1 MIVFL
6 DTWSFSQITSMS
18 TSKGE
23 GNSPIV
29 LISWYHSPK
38 GHFRVFLPP
47 GNPMITIPGQFHILF
62 VFPMAFSLY
71 FTQQPERRGES
82 KLGTLSPHVALKL
95 VLRSLETKKK
105 KTKRSQTELY
115 YAVYLIFQP
124 GSSKTLTSPKP
135 PFPSTRNS
143 SKYLSD
149 TGCISKTFHCRNLS

>member
-6 DTWSFSQITSMS
+6 GTWSFSQITSMS

-29 LISWYHSPK
+29 LISWYSPK

-47 GNPMITIPGQFHILF
+47 GNPMIMIPGQFHILF

-71 FTQQPERRGES
+71 FTQRQKRRGES
-82 KLGTLSPHVALKL
+82 KLGMLSPHVALKL
-95 VLRSLETKKK
+95 VLRSLKIKK
-105 KTKRSQTELY
+105 KTKRRQTELY
-115 YAVYLIFQP
+115 YAVYLLFQP
-124 GSSKTLTSPKP
+124 GSSQTLTSPKP